1 MAVSVL
7 SLGAAANAGTLSDA
21 LNNAANKVG
30 QREQSLTNAQKEA
43 QKETQNQMNRKFVS
57 NLIQE
62 NESIEKIARVTEI
75 PVEKVIEIV
84 AELKKNG

>member
-1 MAVSVL
+1 MYGF
-7 SLGAAANAGTLSDA
+7 GAAL
-21 LNNAANKVG
+21 V
-30 QREQSLTNAQKEA
+30 
-43 QKETQNQMNRKFVS
+43 KETENQMNKKFVS

>member
-1 MAVSVL
+1 MKMKKHSTVECPEEVEREVL
-7 SLGAAANAGTLSDA
+7 DMYGFGAAL
-21 LNNAANKVG
+21 V
-30 QREQSLTNAQKEA
+30 
-43 QKETQNQMNRKFVS
+43 KETQNQMNKKFVS

-62 NESIEKIARVTEI
+62 NEPIEKIARVTEI

>member
-1 MAVSVL
+1 MKMKKHSTVEWPEEVEREVREMYGFGS
-7 SLGAAANAGTLSDA
+7 A
-21 LNNAANKVG
+21 LV
-30 QREQSLTNAQKEA
+30 
-43 QKETQNQMNRKFVS
+43 KETQDQMSKKFVS